1 MKRSAIVTA
10 LLLAGGALVAAAP
23 VASAQPA
30 PVAGP
35 SCFTPAK
42 AAGTQGRHGRDTRP
56 VTKAVALEVDRQLKT
71 AKVARLGPVEVPVY
85 ANIIVG
91 SHAGD
96 TAVTETQI
104 ADTITV
110 LNDAYS
116 GGQSASNMNANFH
129 FTLMGTRTY
138 KSDRAYHANPYKKAD
153 KKMRKKL
160 RKGGKNALNL
170 YFVKPNDGTLGWA
183 AFPWEYKK
191 HKKWDGVSINVD
203 SVAGGSMAEFNLGDT
218 ATHEVGHWLG
228 LYHTFQGGCD
238 VDNDFVADT
247 PAEAGPNYVCAEGT
261 DTCAAAG
268 LDPIHNFMDYTP
280 DACMNMFTWGQTDRM
295 TRAWAYFRAPAV

>member
-1 MKRSAIVTA
+1 M
-10 LLLAGGALVAAAP
+10 
-23 VASAQPA
+23 
-30 PVAGP
+30 
-35 SCFTPAK
+35 
-42 AAGTQGRHGRDTRP
+42 
-56 VTKAVALEVDRQLKT
+56 
-71 AKVARLGPVEVPVY
+71 
-85 ANIIVG
+85 
-91 SHAGD
+91 
-96 TAVTETQI
+96 
-104 ADTITV
+104 
-110 LNDAYS
+110 
-116 GGQSASNMNANFH
+116 
-129 FTLMGTRTY
+129 
-138 KSDRAYHANPYKKAD
+138 
-153 KKMRKKL
+153 